1 MRCAGLGLPRLEARH
16 QDAEMKLRDSYA
28 DILQPAWDDRN
39 GWKADT
45 RFSYRVVVRKRMTRT
60 PSIEQAFT
68 LARSGQC
75 RSISEIIR
83 RLPVHDGEVVEA
95 HLSAP
100 GARREL
106 ILICSDAW
114 LAAH

>member
-1 MRCAGLGLPRLEARH
+1 MTKAA
-16 QDAEMKLRDSYA
+16 A
-28 DILQPAWDDRN
+28 IDR
-39 GWKADT
+39 
-45 RFSYRVVVRKRMTRT
+45 
-60 PSIEQAFT
+60 AFT

-83 RLPVHDGEVVEA
+83 RLPEADRETVDA
-95 HLSAP
+95 HLSLP
-100 GARREL
+100 DARRQL